1 MLKCGL
7 KLAFLAG
14 IAAAT
19 ILLTEGAAISVSA
32 GPQEAP
38 VQTTEGRRVVR
49 MHPSLAAARL
59 TRRSEPVYPDTV
71 KAAGISGAVLL
82 DVTVDEHGAVEAI
95 EPLTGYPTLL
105 DAAAETVRHWQYLTF
120 SEDGTA
126 VAFKATVTVNFILT
140 DPDTPHLWLSVDG
153 EIGKQG
159 SDKPLSQKDLGRQ
172 FQKSPIAVI
181 SHDPKISF
189 GTLETSVRDLSELGL
204 KYPQMTFFAF
214 DEGRLYYVSR
224 NPGDPEPVVE
234 QPNTTQETRREL
246 IKWKAWIEDS
256 TPIPTPN
263 SSFYSGV
270 IGLFE
275 GARYQRKGW
284 YRPKFRC
291 RMNYLNSP
299 FCEVCTEALAKAIC
313 SRTGTVNSFSPED
326 RRLHLTSHT
335 LRLSVT
341 PMRPITHLL
350 QASWYIDG
358 VRVAGPDD
366 SDLELEITQAGFRP
380 GMHQLKV
387 EVFDPTTLVRNDPE
401 HLLNEEVIWEVQVSD
416 RQPRRSRNASI
427 LP

>member
-1 MLKCGL
+1 MGADSKRRRWCL
-7 KLAFLAG
+7 LAAVILFALQAG
-14 IAAAT
+14 AVAQTPAT
-19 ILLTEGAAISVSA
+19 IDTLLETGSSSRRFDIVFISEGYTESELPTFRLHVAYAKDVLFSSEPFKEYQNYFNAHALSVASPES
-32 GPQEAP
+32 GSD
-38 VQTTEGRRVVR
+38 
-49 MHPSLAAARL
+49 HPSR
-59 TRRSEPVYPDTV
+59 
-71 KAAGISGAVLL
+71 GI
-82 DVTVDEHGAVEAI
+82 
-95 EPLTGYPTLL
+95 
-105 DAAAETVRHWQYLTF
+105 
-120 SEDGTA
+120 
-126 VAFKATVTVNFILT
+126 FKATYFNSSYESYGLEEALT
-140 DPDTPHLWLSVDG
+140 IPPNDRDPDIENGYGKAYRLLDQLFPNWDLLIFIVNDPVYGGWGDRRGVICSADYYIG
-153 EIGKQG
+153 EVIAHELGH
-159 SDKPLSQKDLGRQ
+159 SLADLG
-172 FQKSPIAVI
+172 
-181 SHDPKISF
+181 D
-189 GTLETSVRDLSELGL
+189 EYSE
-204 KYPQMTFFAF
+204 PF
-214 DEGRLYYVSR
+214 
-224 NPGDPEPVVE
+224 PGDPEPVIE

-299 FCEVCTEALAKAIC
+299 FCEVCTEALVKAIC
-313 SRTGTVNSFSPED
+313 SRTGTVASFSPED

-358 VRVAGPDD
+358 VPVAGPDD
-366 SDLELEITQAGFRP
+366 SDLELEITRAGFRP
-380 GMHQLKV
+380 GMHQIKV
-387 EVFDPTTLVRNDPE
+387 EVSDPTDMVRDDPE

-416 RQPRRSRNASI
+416 RQPRGSRNTSI